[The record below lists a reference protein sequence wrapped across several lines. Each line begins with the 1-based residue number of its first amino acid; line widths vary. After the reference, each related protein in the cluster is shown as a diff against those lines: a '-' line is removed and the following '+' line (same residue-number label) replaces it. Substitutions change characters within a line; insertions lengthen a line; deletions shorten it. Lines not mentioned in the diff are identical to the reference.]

1 MSLYGVL
8 RTGASGMTAQSNKL
22 STIGDNI
29 ANSDTAGYKRAS
41 TQFSA
46 LLLENS
52 GTQYNSGS
60 VETTIR
66 TAVSEQGPTTYT
78 TSPSDLMVY
87 GEGFF
92 VVSDA
97 NGTNYLTRAG
107 NFVKDAN
114 SGDYKNAAGYTLMG
128 YDLSSTTSSTI
139 NGFDGLVPVNLD
151 SYNMVANPTTE
162 GTFGGTLP
170 LDAAV
175 NDVYESSVKVYDNL
189 GGSQIL
195 KFSYEKTAA
204 NTWDLTVTPNGGVAM
219 PQTLTFDM
227 TTGQLTSASTL
238 TFNFTTA
245 DGFPSN
251 QTVAFDLS
259 TLTQFDT
266 AYTPKATAD
275 GNPASAVAGV
285 EFDTDGTAY
294 AVYEDGSKVAAFK
307 VPVATVASP
316 DNLKQGSGGAFSTTS
331 ASGEVQIGTAG
342 QGGLGSIEAGAL
354 EGSNVDLASEL
365 TEMIISQ
372 RSYTAN
378 SKVFQ
383 TGSELLD
390 VLMNLKR

>member
-22 STIGDNI
+22 GTIGDNI
-29 ANSDTAGYKRAS
+29 ANADTAGYKRTS

-60 VETTIR
+60 VQTTIR
-66 TAVSEQGPTTYT
+66 TAVSEQGPTAYT
-78 TSPSDLMVY
+78 TSASDLMIN
-87 GEGFF
+87 GSGFF

-97 NGTNYLTRAG
+97 NGANYLTRAG

-114 SGDYKNAAGYTLMG
+114 TGNYTNAAGFALMG
-128 YDLSSTTSSTI
+128 YDLSSGTAGTV
-139 NGFDGLVPVNLD
+139 NGYDGLTPVNLD
-151 SYNMVANPTTE
+151 SYNMVANPSST

-170 LDAAV
+170 YGAATGD
-175 NDVYESSVKVYDNL
+175 NYESSVKVYDNL
-189 GGSQIL
+189 GGSQIIE
-195 KFSYEKTAA
+195 FSFTKTAA
-204 NTWDLTVTPNGGVAM
+204 GWDLVTTPPGNTTA
-219 PQTLTFDM
+219 LTFDAA
-227 TTGQLTSASTL
+227 TGQLTSASTL
-238 TFNFTTA
+238 TFNFTAA

-251 QTVAFDLS
+251 QTVTFDLS
-259 TLTQFDT
+259 TLTQYNTD
-266 AYTPKATAD
+266 YTPTATAN

-294 AVYEDGSKVAAFK
+294 AVYEDGSKLAAFK
-307 VPVATVASP
+307 VPIASVASS
-316 DNLKQGSGGAFSTTS
+316 DNLEQMSGGVFTTTS
-331 ASGEVQIGTAG
+331 GSGEVQIGTAG
-342 QGGLGSIEAGAL
+342 QGGLGSIMDGAL
-354 EGSNVDLASEL
+354 EQSNVDLASEL
-365 TEMIISQ
+365 TEMIIAQ

-383 TGSELLD
+383 TGSELLE